1 MWSLVK
7 TDEYERR
14 HKRFE
19 KKRPKELAA
28 VLDNLD
34 TVFTAL
40 KAGAKPQQIHM
51 GCIHAEPHGMLAL
64 DQKGGG
70 KNLAQTR
77 LYIYPDPDSE
87 IVYVITVGA
96 KDTQPEDIKLCAE
109 YVEQL
114 RKKKTQTPEPRK
126 EPDTS

>member
-1 MWSLVK
+1 MWTLVN

-19 KKRPKELAA
+19 KKRPRELAA

-34 TVFTAL
+34 TFFTAL
-40 KAGAKPQQIHM
+40 KAGAKPQQIRM
-51 GCIHAEPHGMLAL
+51 GCIHAEPHGVLAL

-77 LYIYPDPDSE
+77 LYIYPDADGE
-87 IVYVITVGA
+87 IVYVITLGG
-96 KDTQPEDIKLCAE
+96 KDTQAEDIKTCGE
-109 YVEQL
+109 FVEQL
-114 RKKKTQTPEPRK
+114 RKKKTQSPEPKK
-126 EPDTS
+126 EPDTP